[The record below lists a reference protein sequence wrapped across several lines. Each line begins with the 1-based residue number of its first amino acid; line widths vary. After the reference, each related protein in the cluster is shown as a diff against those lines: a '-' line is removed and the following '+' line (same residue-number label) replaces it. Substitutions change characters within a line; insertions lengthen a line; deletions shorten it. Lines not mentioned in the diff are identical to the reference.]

1 MDINITY
8 TASHTD
14 YKYNDGGRSKY
25 FRMRYKKD
33 ITGDCVIRAISIA
46 LDLDYKFVWESLFE
60 IGKNIGHLPCDKRT
74 FEKFLIDNRWIKQ
87 KTLTINNNRKY
98 QLHDYPVK
106 NCIVHTRRHLVAIK
120 NGVVNDTWDSR
131 NKYAYSYY
139 TEVPRDF
146 SLEESK

>member
-46 LDLDYKFVWESLFE
+46 LDLDYKFVWE
-60 IGKNIGHLPCDKRT
+60 
-74 FEKFLIDNRWIKQ
+74 
-87 KTLTINNNRKY
+87 
-98 QLHDYPVK
+98 
-106 NCIVHTRRHLVAIK
+106 
-120 NGVVNDTWDSR
+120 
-131 NKYAYSYY
+131 
-139 TEVPRDF
+139 
-146 SLEESK
+146 

>member
-46 LDLDYKFVWESLFE
+46 LDLDYKFVWESLFTQLK
-60 IGKNIGHLPCDKRT
+60 IVLY
-74 FEKFLIDNRWIKQ
+74 
-87 KTLTINNNRKY
+87 TLEDI
-98 QLHDYPVK
+98 
-106 NCIVHTRRHLVAIK
+106 
-120 NGVVNDTWDSR
+120 
-131 NKYAYSYY
+131 
-139 TEVPRDF
+139 
-146 SLEESK
+146 